1 VIRTFASALAAV
13 AALSAAAGTAGGT
26 SPGHGPDGR
35 IAFAHP
41 VRGRHTTFALSIVN
55 PDGSGLQRLTHPAD
69 GVLDD
74 DPDFSADGTL
84 IAFQRCAG
92 RCTIYTVRPDGS
104 GLRSVGRSCQR
115 KPPGCEDRAAP
126 AWSPDGRRIAFVRSW
141 GRVRNGEIE
150 HSALMV
156 MNRNGRSVRIVHRLR
171 AFSGDVERPDWSP
184 DGGRLAFAVSG
195 PANRRTA
202 RTLYIMRADGSG
214 ARRLTSPSMR
224 AGDHPDF
231 SPDGSRIV
239 FGAGA
244 EGSHDRGGE
253 IYSIAAAGGTPVRL
267 TGSGRHGLV
276 SPGSYSPD
284 GSAITFAR
292 LRPGE
297 DFLTSLYVMAS
308 DGTGARE
315 IVPFVS
321 AEHPDWGPLVP

>member
-1 VIRTFASALAAV
+1 MIRILPSALAAV
-13 AALSAAAGTAGGT
+13 AALSAVSGNG
-26 SPGHGPDGR
+26 PGPGSAPDGR

-41 VRGRHTTFALSIVN
+41 VPGRHTTFALSIVN
-55 PDGSGLQRLTHPAD
+55 PDGSGLRRLTHPAA

-74 DPDFSADGTL
+74 DPDFSADGKL
-84 IAFQRCAG
+84 IAFQRCAV
-92 RCTIYTVRPDGS
+92 RCTIYTIHPDGS
-104 GLRSVGRSCQR
+104 GLRRVGRACKR
-115 KPPGCEDRAAP
+115 TPPACEDRAAP
-126 AWSPDGRRIAFVRSW
+126 AWSPDGKRIAFVRSW
-141 GRVRNGEIE
+141 GAVRNDEIA

-156 MNRNGRSVRIVHRLR
+156 MYRNGRGARILRRLR
-171 AFSGDVERPDWSP
+171 AFSGDVERPSWSP
-184 DGGRLAFAVSG
+184 DGRGLAFAVSG
-195 PANRRTA
+195 PANRRPA
-202 RTLYIMRADGSG
+202 RTLYVMRAGGSG
-214 ARRLTSPSMR
+214 VRRLTSASML

-244 EGSHDRGGE
+244 RGSHDRGGE
-253 IYSIAAAGGTPVRL
+253 IYSIPAAGGTPVRL
-267 TGSGRHGLV
+267 TDSGRRGLV

-297 DFLTSLYVMAS
+297 DFLTSLYVMAL

-315 IVPFVS
+315 IVPSVS